1 MTEKDVSFKP
11 GVWKGKYL
19 DAHGYR
25 GEITLNTES
34 KGEEIMGN
42 FELTVASEDEPQ
54 VLSGKVMGVLKKGS
68 VLLKMTIEKSQETI
82 AYNAQLMNAGS
93 YATQCMGG
101 IITAPRN
108 SDFGGGVWIAWRF
121 KFGNQ

>member
-19 DAHGYR
+19 DAYGYR
-25 GEITLNTES
+25 GEIKLNTES
-34 KGEEIMGN
+34 RGAEIMGN
-42 FELTVASEDEPQ
+42 FELLLASEDEPQ
-54 VLSGKVMGVLKKGS
+54 VLSGNIMGIQENDAVQLK
-68 VLLKMTIEKSQETI
+68 LTIEKSKETI
-82 AYNAQLMNAGS
+82 EYKAHIMNAGS

-101 IITAPRN
+101 MITAPEN